1 MASQSARPPMRF
13 PSLFYV
19 IFDSVVL
26 PFEQSL
32 CCVPGHASHMED
44 DEDGVQKFLL
54 VLIIFFAVL

>member
-1 MASQSARPPMRF
+1 MRF